1 MTQEEFNKMLK
12 KAVDEE
18 VIYIKKDYIVPN
30 VYGPCRYDYVI
41 TYT

>member
-12 KAVDEE
+12 KAVDGK
-18 VIYIKKDYIVPN
+18 VIYIKKDYIAP
-30 VYGPCRYDYVI
+30 GSCRYNYVI

>member
-12 KAVDEE
+12 KAIDKK
-18 VIYIKKDYIVPN
+18 VIYIKKDYIAPD

>member
-1 MTQEEFNKMLK
+1 MLK

-30 VYGPCRYDYVI
+30 VYGPYRYNYVI

>member
-18 VIYIKKDYIVPN
+18 VIYIKKDYITSDI
-30 VYGPCRYDYVI
+30 YGSCRYDYVI
-41 TYT
+41 TYM